1 MTNERNG
8 DAPILRSYLLG
19 LLKDEAVLARIE
31 EQVITSEEFAEKL
44 NIAESE
50 LIEEYLDGSLTTNE
64 RERFGQY
71 FLADPERGRELTL
84 ITNLREISTHR
95 IREDVSPRHNFMRWL
110 HNAWPAWRF
119 AAASLA
125 VLVAAVGIWQFAVY
139 NSDTEKGLAAL
150 RDAYRGSRPMEAR
163 LTALPEYAPYSQ
175 TRGADTVQA
184 DPIALTRAN
193 RYLTDAAAAR
203 TDADAHHGYGLY
215 FLAAGDIAKAKSEL
229 ELAGSLDSSNARIQ
243 SDLGVL
249 HLEMAKQMDSR
260 VEGAEALE
268 LLSRSVGFFD
278 TAISLAPRLPEP
290 YFGRALALELV
301 PSPEQAKAAWRKYL
315 ELDSTSKWADEARR
329 NLAELEQ
336 NTERERSAD
345 ELESEFIAAFRAGEE
360 QAAGRLSGAN
370 RELIRQ
376 KYIPQRLA
384 MSLTS
389 ARPDQRPE
397 LLRALE
403 FVGRVEENL
412 MRDRLGADMARYYS
426 TASDAQL
433 GLLKNAHQ
441 MYREGLQACLDER
454 YPDST
459 AAFAQARGLFSRAG
473 NAVEAHLA
481 GYFAGYSL
489 INEDRIEE
497 GMAEL
502 AAVERFA
509 KDNQYPWLR
518 ATALHWI
525 GGANAKA
532 KRHSDAV
539 SAYEQ
544 ALKLAEQ
551 TGDRY
556 QLQRNLLELAN
567 QTSYVGQSRKS
578 LHFLRLALLEAARPG
593 TSFRQR
599 FRTLSKTHPILYAAG
614 LPDLAVPAALEAA
627 TVADALGDVAFQ
639 SQAKAFAAQALTQ
652 RRDIE
657 RARPLLDEACA
668 LASTIPDDAV
678 RARQTAFCRL
688 KFGDL
693 ARASGDMNAAEANY
707 TEAAR
712 YYDTANMPLNREEA
726 QMGLLHSYLAQGK
739 RAELEAQLPINIR
752 LAEEYRAQIQ
762 EESHRASF
770 LGLRTNIYDIATAFE
785 FDRGNLERAYEY
797 SEMSASRA
805 LLDRMETGASPQTA
819 AGDESRVELLSE
831 ASPASLAS
839 IRERIHDNAQIVQYT
854 VLDGRILIWV
864 ISKRTFAVRAV
875 PVASWQL
882 EEKIDRFTERI
893 AHREEIDGPSV
904 RELGRDLYDL
914 TVGPVLPL
922 LDASLEVCFVPTKSL
937 YKLPFAALISPA
949 GKPLLEDVR
958 IAYAPSASI
967 FLQTTKRAAEKS
979 LLKDESVVAVGNPRF
994 VRDRFQGKADLPS
1007 AAAEAEAVAGQYSS
1021 ARKLIGPEATKAEF
1035 LKILPNAEIAHFAGH
1050 YVVVPGSPSMSYLL
1064 MAGGSDDNKL
1074 TNLELS
1080 RTPLPATKLVVL
1092 AACRTGVEQLESG
1105 DGMIGLARTMLAL
1118 DVPVVIG
1125 THWDVDSA
1133 STAKLMGRFHHLRKN
1148 GRFSTAALRQAQ
1160 LELLNDPSK
1169 QFSAPYYWAAFAA
1182 FGGYAEY

>member
-8 DAPILRSYLLG
+8 DASVLRSYLLG
-19 LLKDEAVLARIE
+19 LLKDEAVLTRIE
-31 EQVITSEEFAEKL
+31 EQVITNEQFAEKL

-50 LIEEYLDGSLTTNE
+50 LIEEYLDSSLTTEE

-71 FLADPERGRELTL
+71 FLADPERRRELSL
-84 ITNLREISTHR
+84 IRNIREISAR
-95 IREDVSPRHNFMRWL
+95 RPRENEAPRHGFMQRL
-110 HNAWPAWRF
+110 HNAWPAWRL

-125 VLVAAVGIWQFAVY
+125 VLAAAVGIWQFAVY

-150 RDAYRGSRPMEAR
+150 RDAYRVSRPMEVR
-163 LTALPEYAPYSQ
+163 LTALPEYAPYAQ
-175 TRGADTVQA
+175 TRGAGTAQP

-193 RYLTDAAAAR
+193 RYLMDAAAAR
-203 TDADAHHGYGLY
+203 TDADAHHAYGLY
-215 FLAAGDIAKAKSEL
+215 FLAAGDIAKAKTEL
-229 ELAGSLDSSNARIQ
+229 ELAGSLDRSNARIQ
-243 SDLGVL
+243 SDLGAL
-249 HLEMAKQMDSR
+249 HLEMAKQVDSDE
-260 VEGAEALE
+260 EGARALE
-268 LLSRSVGFFD
+268 LLGRSVGFFD

-301 PSPEQAKAAWRKYL
+301 PNPEQAKAAWLKYL
-315 ELDSTSKWADEARR
+315 EIDGASKWADEARR
-329 NLAELEQ
+329 NLEELEQ

-345 ELESEFIAAFRAGEE
+345 ELESEFIAAFRAGDTP
-360 QAAGRLSGAN
+360 AAGHLSGAN

-389 ARPDQRPE
+389 AGPDQRPE
-397 LLRALE
+397 LLQALE
-403 FVGRVEENL
+403 FVGSVEENL
-412 MRDRLGADMARYYS
+412 MRDRLGADIARYYS
-426 TASDAQL
+426 TATEAQL
-433 GLLKNAHQ
+433 AVLNDAHRE
-441 MYREGLQACLDER
+441 YREGLSACLDEK
-454 YPDST
+454 YAEST
-459 AAFAQARGLFSRAG
+459 AAFMQARHLFNRAG
-473 NAVEAHLA
+473 NAMEAHIA

-497 GMAEL
+497 GMVEL

-518 ATALHWI
+518 ATALHWV

-539 SAYEQ
+539 NAYEQ

-556 QLQRNLLELAN
+556 QLQRNLLELAG
-567 QTSYVGQSRKS
+567 QSSYVGQSRKS

-599 FRTLSKTHPILYAAG
+599 FRTLSKTYPILYSAG

-627 TVADALGDVAFQ
+627 TVADVLGDVAFQ

-652 RRDIE
+652 KRELE

-668 LASTIPDDAV
+668 LAATIPDDAV

-693 ARASGDMNAAEANY
+693 ARASGDSTAAEEHYA
-707 TEAAR
+707 EAVR
-712 YYDTANMPLNREEA
+712 YYENANMPLNREEA
-726 QMGLLHSYLAQGK
+726 HVGLLHSYLAQGK
-739 RAELEAQLPINIR
+739 TSELEAELPINIR
-752 LAEEYRAQIQ
+752 FAEEYRAQIQ

-770 LGLRTNIYDIATAFE
+770 LGVRTNIYDIATAFE

-805 LLDRMETGASPQTA
+805 LLDRMEKGASAQTT
-819 AGDESRVELLSE
+819 AGNEQKEKLLSD
-831 ASPASLAS
+831 AAPASLSS

-854 VLDGRILIWV
+854 VLDGRVLIWV

-875 PVASWQL
+875 PVASWDL

-893 AHREEIDGPSV
+893 MHREGVDGPSF
-904 RELGRDLYDL
+904 RKLGRDLYDL

-922 LDASLEVCFVPTKSL
+922 LDASREVCFVPTKSL

-949 GKPLLEDVR
+949 GKPLLEDLR
-958 IAYAPSASI
+958 IAYAPSASV

-994 VRDRFQGKADLPS
+994 VRDRFRDKADLPS
-1007 AAAEAEAVAGQYSS
+1007 AAAEAETVAGQYSS
-1021 ARKLIGPEATKAEF
+1021 ARTLIGPEATKAEF
-1035 LKILPNAEIAHFAGH
+1035 LKFLPNAEIAHFAGH
-1050 YVVVPGSPSMSYLL
+1050 YVVVPGTPSMSYLL
-1064 MAGGSDDNKL
+1064 MAGGGDEDKL
-1074 TNLELS
+1074 TNLELA
-1080 RTPLPATKLVVL
+1080 RAHLPATKLVVL
-1092 AACRTGVEQLESG
+1092 AACRTGVEELESG

-1133 STAKLMGRFHHLRKN
+1133 STARLMGQFHHLRRS
-1148 GRFSTAALRQAQ
+1148 GRSSTAALREAQ
-1160 LELLNDPSK
+1160 LELFNDPSK
-1169 QFSAPYYWAAFAA
+1169 QYSAPYYWAAFAA